1 MWAQVHGSPG
11 TPADGKAASNGR
23 LVSKLRARPAM
34 AAGGWQ
40 QFLMTAPGTSPV
52 FLMSVTAYFD
62 RLPVHQRDFRDM
74 KSAV

>member
-1 MWAQVHGSPG
+1 MWAQIHGSPG
-11 TPADGKAASNGR
+11 TPADGKAATDR

-34 AAGGWQ
+34 AAGGRQ